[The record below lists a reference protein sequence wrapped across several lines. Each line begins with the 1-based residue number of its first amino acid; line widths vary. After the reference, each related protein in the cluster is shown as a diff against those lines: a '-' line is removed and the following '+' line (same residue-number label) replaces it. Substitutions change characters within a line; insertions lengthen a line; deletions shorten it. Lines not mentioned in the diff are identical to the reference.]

1 MMPVVILCGGLSTR
15 LYPSTIDKPKSM
27 VEVLGKPFIDHQL
40 TLLQK
45 NDVKEV
51 ILCIGKFGEQIKNYV
66 SNGERWNISIKYSD
80 DGEKLLG
87 TGGALLNAYPILPDE
102 FILMY
107 GDSYL
112 DFDYTKAIKRFY
124 YCEKPLLISMFPV
137 NLLKI
142 LCYGNVYEIHGRIF
156 DYNKNADY
164 PYVDYGFT
172 IMRKE
177 VLSKFF
183 IPLPVDIIPL
193 DLSIIYKNAI
203 RNGIVSCYVPS
214 KVFYEIGSPE
224 GLKLTTEYIRSK
236 I

>member
-1 MMPVVILCGGLSTR
+1 MIPVVILCGGLSTR

-27 VEVLGKPFIDHQL
+27 IEIFGKPFIDHQL

-51 ILCIGKFGEQIKNYV
+51 ILCIGKFGEQIKSYV
-66 SNGERWNISIKYSD
+66 DNGERWNMSVKYSD
-80 DGEKLLG
+80 DGERLLG

-124 YCEKPLLISMFPV
+124 YSKEPLLLSIFPV

-142 LCYGNVYEIHGRIF
+142 PCHGNIYEKYGRIF
-156 DYNKNADY
+156 DYNKNADF

-172 IMRKE
+172 IMKKE

-203 RNGIVSCYVPS
+203 RNGIVSCYVPP

-224 GLKLTTEYIRSK
+224 GLTLATEYIRSK